1 LTISN
6 EKERLIREDELKR
19 FKLNDTMTKL
29 ISNASKESSKYVILR
44 EPFERLVK
52 MKPNTIDIGITSK
65 IPFFIKDYFEKWP
78 SFTAVLYCDLDYQI
92 LILFILTFSLFD
104 RVSGSSIISIGVI
117 YIIEKLLASLR

>member
-1 LTISN
+1 MSISN
-6 EKERLIREDELKR
+6 EKERLIRENEIKR
-19 FKLNDTMTKL
+19 FKLNDTLKKL
-29 ISNASKESSKYVILR
+29 INNASKESAKYIKIR

-52 MKPNTIDIGITSK
+52 MKPASIDIGITSK
-65 IPFFIKDYFEKWP
+65 IPYFIKDYFEKWP
-78 SFTAVLYCDLDYQI
+78 SFTAILYCDLDYQI

>member
-1 LTISN
+1 VSISN
-6 EKERLIREDELKR
+6 EKERLIRENEIKR
-19 FKLNDTMTKL
+19 FKLNDTLKKL
-29 ISNASKESSKYVILR
+29 INNASKESAKYIKIR

-52 MKPNTIDIGITSK
+52 MKPASIDIGITSK
-65 IPFFIKDYFEKWP
+65 IPYFIKDYFEKWP
-78 SFTAVLYCDLDYQI
+78 SFTAILYCDLDYQI